1 MNIHS
6 LDKFS
11 KLANIILSIIAA
23 CSLVVGL
30 ISYLHN
36 SDLQKLAM
44 TNQIFS
50 EYSKSCLKYP
60 QYANG
65 LDSVSAKDPKQIKEY
80 YNFADLALYSGET
93 ILLLNESDS
102 AWIGTVQ
109 DIIKGHKDYVQSG
122 SFPWNHFNE
131 EMNVLINRTLKGKNN

>member
-1 MNIHS
+1 MNYHS

-11 KLANIILSIIAA
+11 KLSNIVLSIIAA

-65 LDSVSAKDPKQIKEY
+65 LDSVLAKDPKQNEEY

-109 DIIKGHKDYVQSG
+109 DIIKDHKDYILSG
-122 SFPWNHFNE
+122 TFPMKHYSD
-131 EMNVLINRTLKGKNN
+131 EMNALIKSTLKEKNN